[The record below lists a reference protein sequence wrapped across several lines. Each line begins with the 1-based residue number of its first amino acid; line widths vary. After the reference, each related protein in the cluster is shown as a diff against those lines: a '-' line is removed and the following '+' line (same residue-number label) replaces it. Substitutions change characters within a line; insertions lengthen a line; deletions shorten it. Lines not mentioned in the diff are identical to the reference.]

1 VSKTPADISSAILA
15 TLATTAPGFS
25 CELGTPER
33 KIIDACSEA
42 ISAAYVDQYLV
53 GSLLDMDTKVGLE
66 LEQFV
71 GIFGFGR
78 LQGKSSVGVVRI
90 SMITP
95 STIDTQIP
103 EGTQFF
109 AKPGTSGVNGNLRF
123 ATIEPAVLLAGTY
136 SLDIPVKCTESGT
149 IGNLPPDSIVST
161 GTMIGSSSVSNL
173 AAMTGGV
180 DTESDAALRQRF
192 KDTLLRNVSG
202 TRDWYLSL
210 CLLSNS
216 VSRANVVGPVSLYRT
231 QIEVPAAGASMT
243 VPVEEVKYVWKDSAS
258 VFTNLGQVSDDP
270 AENEKYYIPGSDF
283 TLSSGTTTAPIF
295 TRTVGSLITN
305 GQVVDLEFQYTS
317 RSSRNDPANNKTN
330 KVDVFIDGID
340 PFPVAE
346 QTVLGQTGVSTT
358 ALMSNL
364 ASETLYYKNFERVGT
379 GGDPVVGSRF
389 MRLGSV
395 PVVSFPAAL
404 TINGKVYREG
414 DDYYLIRSTLKNVLN
429 ETTLLTGSHREIT
442 GVEWP
447 TGKGPSQT
455 NGTPMT
461 VMFVYNRVPE
471 VLYTTLSQTKQI
483 ATDVLVHQADYQYI
497 QPCLSIEYDRA
508 YPRTVVDIAITDR
521 LKKYFQGQG
530 FGQSIKLSNICMAVQ
545 QVIGVVDVK
554 VTTSAEAT
562 ARDWAHYGIRLYNNS
577 SDTVADYI
585 KTEDFTLAESQVLM
599 YYGVKLLRRATT

>member
-1 VSKTPADISSAILA
+1 VSRTPADISSAILA
-15 TLATTAPGFS
+15 TLATTAPGLS

-42 ISAAYVDQYLV
+42 VSAAYVDQYLI

-78 LQGKSSVGVVRI
+78 LQGRNAVGVVRI

-103 EGTQFF
+103 IGTQLF
-109 AKPGTSGVNGNLRF
+109 AKPGSSGVNGTLRY
-123 ATIEPAVLLAGTY
+123 ATTQAAVLLAGTY
-136 SLDIPVKCTESGT
+136 SVDIPVKCTEPGT

-192 KDTLLRNVSG
+192 KTTLLRNVSG
-202 TRDWYLSL
+202 TRDWYLAL
-210 CLLSNS
+210 CLQSNS
-216 VSRANVVGPVSLYRT
+216 ISRANVVGPVSLYRT
-231 QIEVPAAGASMT
+231 QIEVPSTSMT
-243 VPVEEVKYVWKDSAS
+243 VPVTEVKYVWPGSAS
-258 VFTNLGQVSDDP
+258 VFTNLGQNDEEFFTPDSD
-270 AENEKYYIPGSDF
+270 YTMSFGS
-283 TLSSGTTTAPIF
+283 TTAPTF
-295 TRTVGSLITN
+295 TRGVGGLLDAGT
-305 GQVVDLEFQYTS
+305 VVDLEFQYTS

-330 KVDVFIDGID
+330 KVDVFVDGID

-346 QTVLGQTGVSTT
+346 QTVLGQNGVASTT
-358 ALMSNL
+358 LLTNL
-364 ASETLYYKNFERVGT
+364 ASDTLYYLNFERVGST
-379 GGDPVVGSRF
+379 GAPVVGSRF

-395 PVVSFPAAL
+395 PVVSFPSAL
-404 TINGKVYREG
+404 TVNGKVYRQG
-414 DDYYLIRSTLKNVLN
+414 TDYHLIRTSLQNVLN
-429 ETTLLTGSHREIT
+429 ETTLLTGSHREIC

-447 TGKGPSQT
+447 ATKGPSQT
-455 NGTPMT
+455 NGTPMAIS
-461 VMFVYNRVPE
+461 FVYNRVPE
-471 VLYTTLSQTKQI
+471 VMYTVISQTKQI
-483 ATDVLVHQADYQYI
+483 ATDVLVHQANYQYV

-508 YPRTVVDIAITDR
+508 YSRTVVDSAITNR

-530 FGQSIKLSNICMAVQ
+530 FGVSIKLSNICMAVQ

-554 VTTSAEAT
+554 VTTQAEAT
-562 ARDWAHYGIRLYNNS
+562 ARNRSNYGIELYENS
-577 SDTVADYI
+577 SDITPSSI
-585 KTEDFTLAESQVLM
+585 ETGDFTLAESQVLM